1 MLISQSY
8 DKRCFVN
15 FLVIFG
21 DVWKEIVFLKGL
33 VKFGEIRNIRD
44 LM

>member
-1 MLISQSY
+1 MLTSQSLAVFCKFFG
-8 DKRCFVN
+8 D
-15 FLVIFG
+15 FG
-21 DVWKEIVFLKGL
+21 DVWEEIVFLKGL